1 VAGVATVRSV
11 TELSTPAPSETSTE
25 STEPT
30 EPAARRRLRNGNRD
44 VDLDLAAFPPL
55 TWSRNEIRRSLDELY
70 AWSERLATDAI
81 NWYLTEKRRKA
92 RRSRGL
98 RALALLLATAGG
110 AVPVVA
116 LATGRPAAGNWG
128 FLLLALAAGCWA
140 FDRFFGYSSSWL
152 RYMATATSLRT
163 QLVEYQ
169 TAWAKEMVAMAAR
182 EPDRTDAVR
191 LIDFVRTF
199 AWNVND
205 TIRVET
211 EAWLVEFHTRLT
223 ELESRLQQSEGGLT
237 RRGGAPGVALPGPRQ
252 DRVDQGVVRVI
263 GDQSTRTTP

>member
-1 VAGVATVRSV
+1 V
-11 TELSTPAPSETSTE
+11 TEPSGRLDLRSAHDTHAAELSAPPAA
-25 STEPT
+25 TEPSA
-30 EPAARRRLRNGNRD
+30 EPARPATRRRG

-110 AVPVVA
+110 AVPIIA
-116 LATGRPAAGNWG
+116 LAAGRAAAGNWG

-205 TIRVET
+205 TIRAET

-223 ELESRLQQSEGGLT
+223 ELESRLQQSEGGLI
-237 RRGGAPGVALPGPRQ
+237 RRGGAPGVSLPGPGRSPE
-252 DRVDQGVVRVI
+252 DGASRVRFNDH
-263 GDQSTRTTP
+263 

>member
-1 VAGVATVRSV
+1 V
-11 TELSTPAPSETSTE
+11 TELSTPPAPSEP
-25 STEPT
+25 PT
-30 EPAARRRLRNGNRD
+30 EPAQPAASRRRLRGLGARRD
-44 VDLDLAAFPPL
+44 VDLGLATFPPL

-81 NWYLTEKRRKA
+81 NWYLTEKKRKA
-92 RRSRGL
+92 RWSRGL

-110 AVPVVA
+110 AVPIVA
-116 LATGRPAAGNWG
+116 LAAGHATAGNWG

-223 ELESRLQQSEGGLT
+223 ELESRLQQSESGLI

-252 DRVDQGVVRVI
+252 DRVDQGVVRMI

>member
-1 VAGVATVRSV
+1 V
-11 TELSTPAPSETSTE
+11 TELSTRPDQ
-25 STEPT
+25 PT
-30 EPAARRRLRNGNRD
+30 PTPTGRSRWGRRRRF
-44 VDLDLAAFPPL
+44 DLELTDFPPL
-55 TWSRNEIRRSLDELY
+55 VWSRNEIRNSLDGMY
-70 AWSERLATDAI
+70 AWGERLATDAI
-81 NWYLTEKRRKA
+81 GWYLVEKRRKA
-92 RRSRGL
+92 RRSRAL
-98 RALALLLATAGG
+98 RAAALVLATLGA

-116 LATGRPAAGNWG
+116 LALSRPSAGNWG
-128 FLLLALAAGCWA
+128 FLLLALAAGCVA
-140 FDRFFGYSSSWL
+140 YDRFFGYSSSWQ

-191 LIDFVRTF
+191 LIEFVRTF

-223 ELESRLQQSEGGLT
+223 ELESRLVQSDGVVT
-237 RRGGAPGVALPGPRQ
+237 RRGGAPGVMLPGPRA
-252 DRVDQGVVRVI
+252 DRESG
-263 GDQSTRTTP
+263 GA

>member
-1 VAGVATVRSV
+1 V
-11 TELSTPAPSETSTE
+11 TELSTHPDRPATAGSQI
-25 STEPT
+25 
-30 EPAARRRLRNGNRD
+30 EPATDTATRSRHRD
-44 VDLDLAAFPPL
+44 VDLGLTEFPPL
-55 TWSRNEIRRSLDELY
+55 TWSRSEIRHSLDEMY
-70 AWSERLATDAI
+70 AWGERLARDAI
-81 NWYLTEKRRKA
+81 GWYMTEKRRKA

-98 RALALLLATAGG
+98 RAAALILATVGG

-116 LATGRPAAGNWG
+116 LAADRPAAGNWG

-191 LIDFVRTF
+191 LIDLVRTF

-205 TIRVET
+205 TIRAET

-223 ELESRLQQSEGGLT
+223 ELESRLQQTEGGLI
-237 RRGGAPGVALPGPRQ
+237 RRGGAPGVALPGARQ
-252 DRVDQGVVRVI
+252 DRVDGLVRVV
-263 GDQSTRTTP
+263 GDQTARTTP